1 MGIKRN
7 VIYSTILTASNYIF
21 PLIVYPYIA
30 RILGVTNIGL
40 CNFIDNVINYF
51 ILFSMMGINIMGN
64 RQIAIDRANNISL
77 TKSFSSLL
85 TINSVTTLI
94 ALVALILSVIF
105 IPTLRENHNLMWFGA
120 IKLIAN
126 FFLIEWFYKGIEDF
140 RYITIRSI
148 FVKSLYVIA
157 IFIFV
162 KESDDYAIYYLL
174 LVISIGVNAII
185 NIFYSRKYTS
195 FSLKSIDIKRFLKP
209 FFILGFYTFLASLC
223 TTFNVVYLGF
233 LTDDTQVGYFT
244 TATKLYSI
252 LLAFFTGI
260 TTVMLPR
267 MSNLLTLN
275 KINEFRDNINKT
287 TELLFAFVIPIIILS
302 VIFAPQII
310 LLISGPGYEGG
321 ITPMRIVMPLMLV
334 IGYEQI
340 AVVQGLMP
348 LRADKLVIFNA
359 AIGAVISV
367 VLNVLLVPVLESIG
381 SSVAWVVSEIVIL
394 ILSQIAIRKLAKLDF
409 PFRSFLKN
417 IIANIPLAIIILC
430 LYYISEAEI
439 YWLFLIIATFIVI
452 IYTVLFQIFI
462 LKNPLMLQ
470 VKDLLADFRKS

>member
-1 MGIKRN
+1 M
-7 VIYSTILTASNYIF
+7 
-21 PLIVYPYIA
+21 
-30 RILGVTNIGL
+30 
-40 CNFIDNVINYF
+40 
-51 ILFSMMGINIMGN
+51 
-64 RQIAIDRANNISL
+64 
-77 TKSFSSLL
+77 
-85 TINSVTTLI
+85 
-94 ALVALILSVIF
+94 
-105 IPTLRENHNLMWFGA
+105 
-120 IKLIAN
+120 
-126 FFLIEWFYKGIEDF
+126 
-140 RYITIRSI
+140 
-148 FVKSLYVIA
+148 
-157 IFIFV
+157 
-162 KESDDYAIYYLL
+162 
-174 LVISIGVNAII
+174 
-185 NIFYSRKYTS
+185 
-195 FSLKSIDIKRFLKP
+195 
-209 FFILGFYTFLASLC
+209 
-223 TTFNVVYLGF
+223 
-233 LTDDTQVGYFT
+233 
-244 TATKLYSI
+244 
-252 LLAFFTGI
+252 
-260 TTVMLPR
+260 MLPR

-409 PFRSFLKN
+409 PFRSFFKN
-417 IIANIPLAIIILC
+417 IIANIPLCIILLY
-430 LYYISEAEI
+430 LYYIAEAEI

-470 VKDLLADFRKS
+470 VKDLLADFRKR